1 MSGKAKW
8 TDKTFALKKLDN
20 FIKNNN
26 FSLVGIA
33 NCGSWNHITMMCNK
47 YNYNIQELC
56 QELGYDYWKLKGK
69 NTPINYYR
77 DYDVLKSTIQNF
89 IDENGYFPT
98 IKELKHNFEI
108 PPTTIQYFGGI
119 EKIKNDI
126 GYIGDDLVDDS
137 GFRNRSH
144 YEYIVAQFLIHNNIV
159 YKREQHPFPAP
170 YDNLRSDF
178 TFEKVNGEICHLE
191 VWGYK
196 KSDAD
201 GSRSKMYCERKSQK
215 LELYSKYNINLISI
229 ENDVFSNSFD
239 GIQLKLK
246 ELLSD
251 ILKSELKIIDHKF
264 MVHPNKMSDDE
275 LFDEIMKISRDSTTL
290 PSETDFS
297 EENKCLYYEALK
309 RFGNYG
315 KFAKRF
321 GVVTNNKHGYWNEDT
336 ILNRLSD
343 IHKKYSYLPTSIEIR
358 NKKLSKSDA
367 LFIGI
372 VDGVK
377 SVFGNTINGYLT
389 FYERCVSENIK
400 LGDKDI
406 EYLTNLYNLK
416 YFRKDIVT
424 EKDRHRAYDILCA

>member
-1 MSGKAKW
+1 
-8 TDKTFALKKLDN
+8 
-20 FIKNNN
+20 
-26 FSLVGIA
+26 
-33 NCGSWNHITMMCNK
+33 
-47 YNYNIQELC
+47 
-56 QELGYDYWKLKGK
+56 
-69 NTPINYYR
+69 
-77 DYDVLKSTIQNF
+77 
-89 IDENGYFPT
+89 
-98 IKELKHNFEI
+98 
-108 PPTTIQYFGGI
+108 
-119 EKIKNDI
+119 
-126 GYIGDDLVDDS
+126 
-137 GFRNRSH
+137 
-144 YEYIVAQFLIHNNIV
+144 
-159 YKREQHPFPAP
+159 
-170 YDNLRSDF
+170 
-178 TFEKVNGEICHLE
+178 
-191 VWGYK
+191 
-196 KSDAD
+196 
-201 GSRSKMYCERKSQK
+201 
-215 LELYSKYNINLISI
+215 
-229 ENDVFSNSFD
+229 
-239 GIQLKLK
+239 
-246 ELLSD
+246 
-251 ILKSELKIIDHKF
+251 
-264 MVHPNKMSDDE
+264 MSDDE

-424 EKDRHRAYDILCA
+424 ENDRQRAYDILCA